1 MSQKITPKNLSY
13 DTTLPPFL
21 ARMRGEAAGSSY
33 GGPDPILAAQRRP
46 ARKRTS
52 AEDEE
57 DAPLVVDESGH
68 AVGGVSVGR
77 DGTVTEREA
86 AEGAVAESEGAEKRE
101 GGDGDGAGEGDKVK
115 DAEKMAG
122 IGAGKK
128 RKVGRVVGGDVDADV
143 GPEGESDQRK
153 SKERKGQ
160 GGDGDAGGKK
170 AAPLKL
176 KKKAKKIK
184 LSFGDDEG

>member
-13 DTTLPPFL
+13 NTTLPPFL
-21 ARMRGEAAGSSY
+21 ARLRGQGGGSSFD
-33 GGPDPILAAQRRP
+33 GPDPILAAQRRP
-46 ARKRTS
+46 TKRRTS

-77 DGTVTEREA
+77 DGTVIERE
-86 AEGAVAESEGAEKRE
+86 E
-101 GGDGDGAGEGDKVK
+101 GDGATAEDTAKGVSGAGDEADGRDRSKDTEKV
-115 DAEKMAG
+115 AS

-128 RKVGRVVGGDVDADV
+128 RKVGRVVGGDAE
-143 GPEGESDQRK
+143 EGTTAEGDSRPSKEKAKKGQSGEENGGGKVSIAPK
-153 SKERKGQ
+153 SK
-160 GGDGDAGGKK
+160 KK
-170 AAPLKL
+170 V
-176 KKKAKKIK
+176 KKIK